1 MRFSEHFTR
10 VKLPRWAAETTG
22 DDQPPDLGQ
31 VSEMIRNSLTKEYDI
46 YPPNLSTEINQDG
59 SIKITAMNPTTGLN
73 LQVTLQ
79 NLAGD
84 FVHPSGQMTGVVP
97 AEGGLPGVGAE
108 GVAGEAPGAPG
119 APQGVPPGA
128 PVQPGM

>member
-1 MRFSEHFTR
+1 MEFSTHFTR
-10 VKLPRWAAETTG
+10 VKLPRWAAEKAT

-31 VSEMIRNSLTKEYDI
+31 VSELIRNTLTDEYDI
-46 YPPNLSTEINQDG
+46 YPPNLSTEINDDG

-84 FVHPSGQMTGVVP
+84 LVHPGGQMTGVVP
-97 AEGGLPGVGAE
+97 PVE
-108 GVAGEAPGAPG
+108 GV
-119 APQGVPPGA
+119 
-128 PVQPGM
+128 

>member
-1 MRFSEHFTR
+1 MQFSEHFTR
-10 VKLPRWAAETTG
+10 VKLPRWAAEQSG

-31 VSEMIRNSLTKEYDI
+31 VSELVRNTLTKEYDI

-59 SIKITAMNPTTGLN
+59 SIKITAVNPTTGLN

-84 FVHPSGQMTGVVP
+84 FVHPSGQTTGVVP
-97 AEGGLPGVGAE
+97 AEGELPGGGAG
-108 GVAGEAPGAPG
+108 GVAGGAPGPLPGAPTQPAG
-119 APQGVPPGA
+119 AVPGLT
-128 PVQPGM
+128 

>member
-10 VKLPRWAAETTG
+10 VKLPRWAAEETG

-31 VSEMIRNSLTKEYDI
+31 VSELIRNTLTKEYDI

-84 FVHPSGQMTGVVP
+84 FVHPAGQMTGVVP
-97 AEGGLPGVGAE
+97 PTPEVGGETGEMAGGVPG
-108 GVAGEAPGAPG
+108 P
-119 APQGVPPGA
+119 PPGA
-128 PVQPGM
+128 PVAPAGQPV

>member
-1 MRFSEHFTR
+1 MRFSKHFTR
-10 VKLPRWAAETTG
+10 VKLLRWAADTKEG
-22 DDQPPDLGQ
+22 DQPPDLGQ
-31 VSEMIRNSLTKEYDI
+31 VSELVRNTLTDEYDI

-84 FVHPSGQMTGVVP
+84 LIHPSGQMTGVVP
-97 AEGGLPGVGAE
+97 TEGGLPGEGAG
-108 GVAGEAPGAPG
+108 GVAGGVPGALPGAP
-119 APQGVPPGA
+119 AQ
-128 PVQPGM
+128 

>member
-1 MRFSEHFTR
+1 MQFSEHFTR
-10 VKLPRWAAETTG
+10 VKLPRWAAEQTG

-31 VSEMIRNSLTKEYDI
+31 VSELIRNTLTKEYDI

-84 FVHPSGQMTGVVP
+84 FVHPAGQMTGVVP
-97 AEGGLPGVGAE
+97 PLPGPGGE
-108 GVAGEAPGAPG
+108 AGELAG
-119 APQGVPPGA
+119 GVPGPPPGTPVA
-128 PVQPGM
+128 PAGQPV

>member
-1 MRFSEHFTR
+1 MQFTEHFTR

-31 VSEMIRNSLTKEYDI
+31 VSELVRNTLTSEYDI

-84 FVHPSGQMTGVVP
+84 LIHPSGQMTGVVP
-97 AEGGLPGVGAE
+97 AEGGLSGGGAE
-108 GVAGEAPGAPG
+108 GAAGGSPVSPPAV
-119 APQGVPPGA
+119 QPGA
-128 PVQPGM
+128 PVQPSM

>member
-1 MRFSEHFTR
+1 MQFSEHFTR
-10 VKLPRWAAETTG
+10 IKLPRWAAEPTG

-31 VSEMIRNSLTKEYDI
+31 VSELIRNTLTKEYDI
-46 YPPNLSTEINQDG
+46 YPPNLSTEIGQDG

-97 AEGGLPGVGAE
+97 AEGGLPPGEGA
-108 GVAGEAPGAPG
+108 GGAAGGAPG
-119 APQGVPPGA
+119 AQGPLPGA
-128 PVQPGM
+128 PAQPAGVQP

>member
-1 MRFSEHFTR
+1 MQFTEQFTR

-84 FVHPSGQMTGVVP
+84 LIHPSGQMTGVVP
-97 AEGGLPGVGAE
+97 AEGGLPGGEAE
-108 GVAGEAPGAPG
+108 GAAGGAPG
-119 APQGVPPGA
+119 LPPAAPPGA
-128 PVQPGM
+128 PVQPAM